1 MSAGDGTSP
10 DPGSSAPH
18 AACRG
23 PGEEAGR
30 IGRRSVLAA
39 AGTVT
44 AAVFTSRVLGLIR
57 ESLFAALFGAGKF
70 ADAFVLAFRIP
81 NLLRELLA
89 EGSMSSAFV
98 PTFTLALTRDGRD
111 RAHHLAN
118 LLMSGLMLITGL
130 LAVLGIV
137 FAAAIVDV
145 MAPGF
150 GEDPHKRALAISAA
164 RIMMPFLP
172 LITCAA
178 AVMGMLNAQRRF
190 FLPAVAPAMFNVV
203 CIIVGVILWMR
214 DTPPDRAVLG
224 WSVGAVIGAA
234 VQFGVQVP
242 PLYRLGWRFGPTIR
256 GFFADEGIR
265 RIGRLM
271 GPAVVG
277 LAAVQINILVN
288 SIFASNL
295 GDGPMA
301 QLNYAWRLFYLPLGL
316 FGVAIATVTTT
327 TVAEEAGRGDHVA
340 LRNRLAHALKLT
352 WMLTVPSA
360 IGLMAVSV
368 PAICLIYQRG
378 AFGAEDT
385 RATAYILIA
394 YAVGLAPYSSIKM
407 VAPAFYAL
415 DRPRVPM
422 CASIVA
428 VLVNVTFNALTY
440 RKLGAV
446 GLATGTALGAIANIT
461 ILIVS
466 LRVLIGS
473 MRGQGLLPAATRIV
487 TASVLT
493 GGVAFGLWW
502 AVDRGWAG
510 VGEGFWITGLG
521 RVLRLLVPAG
531 AGVAV
536 YVAACR
542 VLRLQEIAEL
552 TGPLARRLRRR
563 PETRG

>member
-1 MSAGDGTSP
+1 MSAGDGTFP
-10 DPGSSAPH
+10 DPDSSVPQPAVERP
-18 AACRG
+18 A
-23 PGEEAGR
+23 EDAGR

-44 AAVFTSRVLGLIR
+44 AAVFTSRILGLIR

-81 NLLRELLA
+81 NLLRELFA

-98 PTFTLALTRDGRD
+98 PTFTLALTRDGRE
-111 RAHHLAN
+111 RAYHLAN
-118 LLMSGLMLITGL
+118 LLISGLMLITGL
-130 LAVLGIV
+130 LALLGIV
-137 FAAAIVDV
+137 FAASIVDV

-172 LITCAA
+172 LIAGAA

-203 CIIVGVILWMR
+203 CIVVGIVLWIR
-214 DTPPDRAVLG
+214 NTPPDRAVLG
-224 WSVGAVIGAA
+224 WSVGSVIGAA

-242 PLYRLGWRFGPTIR
+242 PLYRLGWRFWPMIR

-327 TVAEEAGRGDHVA
+327 TVAEEAARGDHVA
-340 LRNRLAHALKLT
+340 LRNRVSHALKLT
-352 WMLTVPSA
+352 WMLTMPSA

-368 PAICLIYQRG
+368 PAISLIYQRG
-378 AFGAEDT
+378 AFGAQDT
-385 RATAYILIA
+385 QATAYVLMA

-415 DRPRVPM
+415 DRSRVPM
-422 CASIVA
+422 CASIIA

-440 RKLGAV
+440 RRLGAV
-446 GLATGTALGAIANIT
+446 GLATGTALGAVANIT

-473 MRGQGLLPAATRIV
+473 MRGQGLVPAAIKIV
-487 TASVLT
+487 AASLLT
-493 GGVAFGLWW
+493 GGAAFGLWW
-502 AVDRGWAG
+502 AMKRGWAG
-510 VGEGFWITGLG
+510 AGEGFWITGLG
-521 RVLRLLVPAG
+521 RVLSLVVPAG
-531 AGVAV
+531 VGVAV
-536 YVAACR
+536 YLAACQ
-542 VLRLQEIAEL
+542 LFHLQEIAEVA
-552 TGPLARRLRRR
+552 GPLVRRLRRR
-563 PETRG
+563 SDSRP

>member
-1 MSAGDGTSP
+1 MSVGDGTSP
-10 DPGSSAPH
+10 DPGASNPASAGGGSVE
-18 AACRG
+18 A
-23 PGEEAGR
+23 AGR

-81 NLLRELLA
+81 NLLRELFA

-111 RAHHLAN
+111 RAYHLGN
-118 LLMSGLMLITGL
+118 LLISGLMLITGL

-137 FAAAIVDV
+137 FAPAIVDV

-150 GEDPHKRALAISAA
+150 GGDPDKRELAISAA

-190 FLPAVAPAMFNVV
+190 FLPAVAPAMFNVA
-203 CIIVGVILWMR
+203 CIVVGVILWMQ

-224 WSVGAVIGAA
+224 WSVGSVIGAA

-242 PLYRLGWRFGPTIR
+242 SLYRLGWRFWPTIR

-327 TVAEEAGRGDHVA
+327 TVAEEAARGDYVA
-340 LRNRLAHALKLT
+340 LRNRVAHALKLT

-385 RATAYILIA
+385 LATAYILVA

-422 CASIVA
+422 LASITA
-428 VLVNVTFNALTY
+428 VVVNVTFNALTY

-446 GLATGTALGAIANIT
+446 GLAMGTALGAMANIT

-473 MRGQGLLPAATRIV
+473 MRGQGLVPAAIRV
-487 TASVLT
+487 VAASLLT
-493 GGVAFGLWW
+493 GGAAFGLWW
-502 AVDRGWAG
+502 AIDRGWAG
-510 VGEGFWITGLG
+510 AGGSFWITGLG
-521 RVLRLLVPAG
+521 RVLSLVVPAG
-531 AGVAV
+531 VGVAV
-536 YVAACR
+536 YLATCQVFR
-542 VLRLQEIAEL
+542 LREITEL
-552 TGPLARRLRRR
+552 TEPLARRLGRR
-563 PETRG
+563 PASRG